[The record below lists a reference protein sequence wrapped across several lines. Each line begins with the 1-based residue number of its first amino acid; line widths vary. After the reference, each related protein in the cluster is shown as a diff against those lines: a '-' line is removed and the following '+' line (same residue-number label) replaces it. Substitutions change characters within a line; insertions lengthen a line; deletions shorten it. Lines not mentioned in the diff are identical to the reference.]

1 MSVLIEALT
10 VVVPRSAL
18 DASFP
23 GGAAAYIAAGAAP
36 ESPARFAV
44 ADEHL
49 TAVSFLAPEE
59 ATRLIDSLLELG
71 LVESDDNVPGDIAFV
86 DQHYGPSTE
95 CPWLEWQRHDDGYTL
110 CWLSGT
116 EPGEV
121 AVPAEWS
128 PAQSIALVRHDIRDE
143 PGRMMRLAEEDGLE
157 IWLDFKT
164 GRQIAAV
171 PQAVR
176 EGGGQEEPEPGPAT
190 KGKRRRRKRATS
202 IMATMRRALEEQGWR
217 YAVVE
222 EAPLVAFNVAG
233 ERATYPCWGAANDDT
248 EQCTAFVVFP
258 HRVPEH
264 KRPVAAEL
272 LTRINYGLAIGNL
285 EMDFADGELRFRAS
299 IDVEGGRLSTRMVL
313 TMFTGGLW
321 AFDRYH
327 DALMKVMYAGA
338 TAEEAYD
345 EVEQAEDDGDDLPG

>member
-18 DASFP
+18 EAKFP
-23 GGAAAYIAAGAAP
+23 GGTEAYIAAAAAS
-36 ESPARFAV
+36 ESPARYAV
-44 ADEHL
+44 ADEQL
-49 TAVSFLAPEE
+49 TAVSYLAPEE

-71 LVESDDNVPGDIAFV
+71 LVESEDNVAGDIAFV

-95 CPWLEWQRHDDGYTL
+95 CAWLEWKRHDDGYTY
-110 CWLSGT
+110 CWLAGA
-116 EPGEV
+116 EPGEL
-121 AVPAEWS
+121 AVPESWS

-171 PQAVR
+171 PQPAS
-176 EGGGQEEPEPGPAT
+176 EGAEPSRSEGEGTAT
-190 KGKRRRRKRATS
+190 KGKRRRRKRVAS

-248 EQCTAFVVFP
+248 DQCTAFVVFP
-258 HRVPEH
+258 HRVPEN
-264 KRPVAAEL
+264 KRTVAAEL

-338 TAEEAYD
+338 SAEEAYD
-345 EVEQAEDDGDDLPG
+345 EVEEAEGEGEED

>member
-1 MSVLIEALT
+1 MSVLIEALS

-18 DASFP
+18 EAKYPGGTDAYLASFRTD
-23 GGAAAYIAAGAAP
+23 
-36 ESPARFAV
+36 SHTRFAV

-49 TAVSFLAPEE
+49 AAASFLAPEE
-59 ATRLIDSLLELG
+59 ATRLIESLVELG
-71 LVESDDNVPGDIAFV
+71 MVESDETTGGEGDIAFV
-86 DQHYGPSTE
+86 DQHYGPSAE
-95 CPWLEWQRHDDGYTL
+95 CRWLQWQRHDDGYTY
-110 CWLSGT
+110 CWLTGT

-121 AVPAEWS
+121 VAPDGWS

-143 PGRMMRLAEEDGLE
+143 PGRMIRLAEEDGLE

-164 GRQIAAV
+164 GRQIAAI
-171 PQAVR
+171 PQPASS
-176 EGGGQEEPEPGPAT
+176 ESAEEAT
-190 KGKRRRRKRATS
+190 GASKGKRRRRRRSGS

-222 EAPLVAFNVAG
+222 DAPLVAFNVTG
-233 ERATYPCWGAANDDT
+233 DRATYPCWGAANDET

-258 HRVPEH
+258 HRVPEE
-264 KRPVAAEL
+264 KRVAAAEL

-338 TAEEAYD
+338 SAEEAYD
-345 EVEQAEDDGDDLPG
+345 EVEEAEGEEED